1 MSSEFER
8 YDQTNKNY
16 ENSVLTAFQCR
27 NLYDINIINTTIRW
41 SASHIMNK
49 DLLKDYLNPIPNNFS
64 SNQEWS
70 TAFLVFVLEELRAQL
85 ASCLTKNVTEVHHY
99 RMTAE
104 SIKSEDA
111 SYMTL
116 LVRSDVNREPEAI
129 RDFETSYNTFALL
142 VRGDEILTTKAQF
155 QAPEH
160 IICHIGNAAM
170 IFDDDTKTMT
180 VDPSALYI
188 TLHKSNKTSM
198 FTDIKQSARS
208 DSWRLY
214 LLALPSTP
222 STRICNGLLQPKRPY
237 FMRDVLTAEPRSQ
250 AASQTLAV
258 IDDAL
263 VASKTSALN
272 RSQIEAVESVLASGL
287 QGYPKIRLIKGPP
300 GNDIY
305 LATSS

>member
-1 MSSEFER
+1 
-8 YDQTNKNY
+8 
-16 ENSVLTAFQCR
+16 
-27 NLYDINIINTTIRW
+27 
-41 SASHIMNK
+41 MNK

-70 TAFLVFVLEELRAQL
+70 TAFLVFVLEELRAQM
-85 ASCLTKNVTEVHHY
+85 ASCLSKDVTEVHHY
-99 RMTAE
+99 RITAE

-111 SYMTL
+111 SYTTI
-116 LVRSDVNREPEAI
+116 LVRSDINREPEAMK
-129 RDFETSYNTFALL
+129 DFETSCNTFALL

-155 QAPEH
+155 QSPEH
-160 IICHIGNAAM
+160 IIGHIGNAVM

-188 TLHKSNKTSM
+188 TLHKRNKTSL

-222 STRICNGLLQPKRPY
+222 SSRICNGLLQSKRPY
-237 FMRDVLTAEPRSQ
+237 FMRDILTAVPRSQ
-250 AASQTLAV
+250 AASQTLTV

-272 RSQIEAVESVLASGL
+272 RSQVEAVESVLESGL
-287 QGYPKIRLIKGPP
+287 QGNPKIQLIKGPP
-300 GNDIY
+300 GNNI
-305 LATSS
+305 LLVISN